1 MEGKH
6 RIIRVM
12 SVLVCWEKPLL
23 LFVHLYQ
30 SFYLEMQVCSK
41 YYIHEHIITLCSE
54 VAIFMLSL
62 GTYLKTMTLICP
74 CSVKSH
80 HFCCGL
86 IQVQY
91 NIDQYSAEN
100 TC

>member
-23 LFVHLYQ
+23 PLVHLYR

-62 GTYLKTMTLICP
+62 GTYLKNNDFDLSMQCK
-74 CSVKSH
+74 KSP
-80 HFCCGL
+80 FLLWSDSGT
-86 IQVQY
+86 V
-91 NIDQYSAEN
+91 
-100 TC
+100 